1 MPSNEPPSHPFWDSD
16 MTNLHREETLVSLYT
31 LDGFGHHIRASAG
44 APPDEL
50 TLNEAWRGARAGM
63 RRLEEREAGCADQ
76 PALLSL
82 PQSMAAHEQALMQ
95 CPAMNAAFARTPV
108 SFALIEGDALMASRP
123 SLWSDRLEHF
133 KPQAQAAATDD
144 GLLAQL
150 CLPLAPALPT
160 LHSHFDGETWT
171 VNADDSA
178 LGWMNPGW
186 HRDAHGRAV
195 LQLVAGT
202 PPSVVRAAYW
212 NGRLLLIDGHHRV
225 RMLRACGVN
234 FVPCMVAACEDEAD
248 VLALAPHLRGQDLAP
263 WFEAAR
269 PPMLRDHDRV
279 SLVYRHQARREN
291 RQVQV
296 KITYRQA

>member
-1 MPSNEPPSHPFWDSD
+1 
-16 MTNLHREETLVSLYT
+16 
-31 LDGFGHHIRASAG
+31 
-44 APPDEL
+44 L
-50 TLNEAWRGARAGM
+50 T
-63 RRLEEREAGCADQ
+63 
-76 PALLSL
+76 
-82 PQSMAAHEQALMQ
+82 
-95 CPAMNAAFARTPV
+95 
-108 SFALIEGDALMASRP
+108 
-123 SLWSDRLEHF
+123 
-133 KPQAQAAATDD
+133 
-144 GLLAQL
+144 
-150 CLPLAPALPT
+150 PALPT

-178 LGWMNPGW
+178 LGWMNAGW

-225 RMLRACGVN
+225 RALRACGVN

-263 WFEAAR
+263 WFEAVR